1 MSVINTNV
9 KSLIAQNAMTSNGR
23 VMSKVMEQLST
34 GKRIN
39 GAADDSAGLAISE
52 RMTAQIRGLNQAVRN
67 ANDGISL
74 IQTAE
79 GAMVEVTNMMQRMR
93 ELAVQSSSDTNSTD
107 DRANMDLEFQA
118 LATEIT
124 RVRDTTQFNGI
135 DLLNGASAFTFQIG
149 TDATET
155 VALTI
160 ADIAGSASTNG
171 TSITVATTA
180 ATSSAGQI
188 SILDLGSIEDSL
200 TVVDT
205 AVEFS
210 LGGKTFNF
218 TLTAADVADYLGT
231 NATDGVGDLLVTRIA
246 AAINADSD
254 FQGVINAI
262 VSTDGTNKLTLKG
275 ADYNTSFSLS
285 ATSGG
290 TDATTVSGDVLTQS
304 AASTAITT
312 LDSTIDA
319 ISLARGNL
327 GASMNRLN
335 YAADNLT
342 NISTTTSA
350 SRSRILDTDYAQAST
365 ELARTQ
371 IIQQAA
377 TAMLAQANQQSQTV
391 LSLLQ

>member
-180 ATSSAGQI
+180 ATTSAGQI
-188 SILDLGSIEDSL
+188 SILDLGLIEGNL
-200 TVVDT
+200 VLDT

-218 TLTAADVADYLGT
+218 TVTAADVADYSGS

-262 VSTDGTNKLTLKG
+262 VTTDGTNKLTLKG

-285 ATSGG
+285 ATRGG

-342 NISTTTSA
+342 NISTNTSA

>member
-79 GAMVEVTNMMQRMR
+79 GAMVEVTNMMQRLR

-180 ATSSAGQI
+180 ATTSAGQI
-188 SILDLGSIEDSL
+188 SILDLGAIEGDL
-200 TVVDT
+200 ILNT

-218 TLTAADVADYLGT
+218 TVTAADVADYTGL

-262 VSTDGTNKLTLKG
+262 VTTDGTNKLTLKG

-285 ATSGG
+285 ATRGG

-342 NISTTTSA
+342 NISTNTSA

>member
-180 ATSSAGQI
+180 ATTSAGQI
-188 SILDLGSIEDSL
+188 SILDLGAIEGDL
-200 TVVDT
+200 ILNT

-218 TLTAADVADYLGT
+218 TVTAADVADYTGL

-262 VSTDGTNKLTLKG
+262 VTTDGTNKLTLKG

-285 ATSGG
+285 ATRGG

-342 NISTTTSA
+342 NISTNTSA

>member
-218 TLTAADVADYLGT
+218 TLTAADVADYSGT

-254 FQGVINAI
+254 FQGVINAS

-285 ATSGG
+285 ATWGG

-342 NISTTTSA
+342 NISTNTSA